1 MIFSYSSAFTG
12 KVKVFFLRKTQN
24 VRKYT
29 ALKPSDLKGSI
40 FRKLES
46 KEEKLK

>member
-1 MIFSYSSAFTG
+1 MIF
-12 KVKVFFLRKTQN
+12 FLFIRIHWKGESVLFKEDSECTEIY
-24 VRKYT
+24 RF
-29 ALKPSDLKGSI
+29 KPSDLKGSI

>member
-29 ALKPSDLKGSI
+29 ALNPVI
-40 FRKLES
+40 W
-46 KEEKLK
+46 KEVFSEN